1 MRTVEFLASL
11 VLSLVLVVGCSTTIT
26 TRMVIQPTTL
36 DQKDIID
43 AITHVLT
50 DNGFDIA
57 FVNEN
62 HGLVSTTWRPIQSG
76 ADTAA
81 SVFSA
86 LGSAFSSNHSAYST
100 FSRAMMISFQ
110 LLEGEYK
117 VVPKVKHKETRT
129 SSWVS
134 SSEDSIEYPKPNS
147 DEGKLVMKI
156 INEINTTLNIPNDYF
171 WEEKVIDVNASRE
184 DQSE

>member
-1 MRTVEFLASL
+1 MRIAKLPVLLTLLLAV
-11 VLSLVLVVGCSTTIT
+11 VLGCSTTIT

-36 DQKDIID
+36 DPKDVID
-43 AITHVLT
+43 AITYVLT

-62 HGLVSTTWRPIQSG
+62 HGLINTTWRPIQSG
-76 ADTAA
+76 SDTAA

-86 LGSAFSSNHSAYST
+86 LGSALSHDHPAYST
-100 FSRAMMISFQ
+100 YSRAMMISVQ

-129 SSWVS
+129 SAWVS
-134 SSEDSIEYPKPNS
+134 SSEDSIEYPKPDS

-156 INEINTTLNIPNDYF
+156 IKEINYTLNIPNDYH
-171 WEEKVIDVNASRE
+171 WEEKVIDVNASGE
-184 DQSE
+184 D

>member
-1 MRTVEFLASL
+1 MRL
-11 VLSLVLVVGCSTTIT
+11 VKFTALFAVLIVIAVGCSTTIT

-36 DQKDIID
+36 DQKDILD
-43 AITHVLT
+43 AITYVLT

-57 FVNEN
+57 FVNET
-62 HGLVSTTWRPIQSG
+62 HGLINTAWRPIQSG

-86 LGSAFSSNHSAYST
+86 LGSALSNDHPAYST
-100 FSRAMMISFQ
+100 YSRAMMISVQ

-117 VVPKVKHKETRT
+117 VVPKVKHKQTRT
-129 SSWVS
+129 SAWVS
-134 SSEDSIEYPKPNS
+134 SSEDTIEYPKPDS

-156 INEINTTLNIPNDYF
+156 INEINTALNIPNDYY
-171 WEEKVIDVNASRE
+171 WEEKVIDVNASRDE
-184 DQSE
+184 EVE